1 MMKRINGSNRRKA
14 IDPLDCRMIELLQ
27 KDGRV
32 PNTEIAKRLG
42 ISEATV
48 RIRLSRLI
56 EQGVIQIVAVSNPLK
71 LGFEVVG
78 TIRIHVEVR
87 KMDRIIRDL
96 RAIKCLWHIVQT
108 TGGSG
113 IDTEFVLKDL
123 SELSELVFE
132 KSNKIDGVL
141 RTEPTLFLN
150 YIKRSYDWGTAL
162 E

>member
-1 MMKRINGSNRRKA
+1 MKKNNANHRRKA

-32 PNTEIAKRLG
+32 SNTEIAKQLG

-48 RIRLSRLI
+48 RTRLARLI
-56 EQGVIQIVAVSNPLK
+56 EEGVVQIVAVSNPLK

-87 KMDRIIRDL
+87 KMEKIIREL
-96 RAIKCLWHIVQT
+96 KGIKSLWHIVQT
-108 TGGSG
+108 TGGTG

-123 SELSELVFE
+123 NELSELIFE
-132 KSNKIDGVL
+132 KINKIDGVL
-141 RTEPTLFLN
+141 RAEPTLFLN
-150 YIKRSYDWGTAL
+150 YVKRSYDWGTAL

>member
-1 MMKRINGSNRRKA
+1 MKRTNGNNRKKT
-14 IDPLDCRMIELLQ
+14 IDAMDCRMIELLQ

-32 PNTEIAKRLG
+32 ANTEIAKRLG

-48 RIRLSRLI
+48 RTRLARLI
-56 EQGVIQIVAVSNPLK
+56 EEGVVQIVAVSNPLK

-78 TIRIHVEVR
+78 TIRIHVELR
-87 KMDRIIRDL
+87 KMDRIVREL
-96 RAIKCLWHIVQT
+96 KNIKSLWHIVQT
-108 TGGSG
+108 TGGTG

-123 SELSELVFE
+123 NELNELIFE
-132 KSNKIDGVL
+132 KINRIDGVL

-150 YIKRSYDWGTAL
+150 YVKRSYDWGTAL

>member
-1 MMKRINGSNRRKA
+1 MKRINGSNRRKA

-132 KSNKIDGVL
+132 KINKIDGVL